1 MIRKINIWYI
11 LGFSIVLKIMAYFVM
26 PGLDFPDSSTYMRAG
41 EELFSFGQIKI
52 GNVMPLHPIFVH
64 LLGSPIAVKL
74 ANIVLATISIFLMY
88 KISLKIFQEEKIA
101 LLAALIASL
110 YPYFIFYSITGL
122 TEILYITLLL
132 AAFYFLYEKKFLIAS
147 IFIVVSILHRPTLDL
162 LAPILIFT
170 FAFIVHRY
178 SVKVSMIKVL
188 QYFFVYIV
196 LMSPWWIHQYN
207 KYDQFVRLNLG
218 DGIVW
223 YSGNNPMNQSGG
235 GVTGEL
241 KGDDM
246 NLSIFSHIVDP
257 IEKNN
262 AMKKAAFDFIKENPQ
277 RFVELAGVKFIRF
290 WRLWPYASQYE
301 KPVYIIMS
309 LLSYGVVLIFFIGF
323 LIIYAKEYFRLVLP
337 ILLLFLYLTA
347 VHMILI
353 GSIRYRLPLEPFMIL
368 MASYSFYMV
377 VQKAFFY
384 IKNKQND

>member
-1 MIRKINIWYI
+1 
-11 LGFSIVLKIMAYFVM
+11 M